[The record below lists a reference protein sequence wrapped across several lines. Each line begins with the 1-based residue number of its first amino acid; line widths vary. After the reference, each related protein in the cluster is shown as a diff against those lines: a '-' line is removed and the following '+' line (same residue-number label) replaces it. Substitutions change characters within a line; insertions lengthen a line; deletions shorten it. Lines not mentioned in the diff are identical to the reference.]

1 MKSVDRGSR
10 INNIPYRGDLMSFK
24 YSLFC
29 VILIIFSSSVFAQEN
44 TIVIKGRITDILQ
57 QPLTNAT
64 IIAKPKQ
71 GGTKIRYSIS
81 DIDGY
86 YKLQLVKGITYEL
99 NISHL
104 GYNPVNREVIFSEN
118 NSNYNLK
125 LETRN
130 ESLDEVVINYQYQ
143 PIKKNKDTI
152 TYNLGA
158 FTNGNEFKMKDVLNK
173 LPGIKIEDNTIK
185 VQGKT
190 VTKLLVEGKPFFDGS
205 TKLAIE
211 NIPADVM
218 DKIEIISDYKES
230 ELLRHLA
237 DNEDLALNV
246 VLKEDKKDFAFGDL
260 EAGAGFNDFYSL
272 HAALFKYNPKSNISF
287 IGDINNFNNS
297 SISFSD
303 LSRLIGGSSNLLRR
317 GSLSNNLLSLASNN
331 AERFKSVTR
340 FSALNVYQ
348 EFNDKFKVA
357 GYAIYSNND
366 ITNKSFSIR
375 EYLGEESVIE
385 TRNDLGDTD
394 TNSAIVNLKL
404 DYNPSSNQKWMYNI
418 NYLFN
423 ASDYKKESLS
433 SAENT
438 NQFFTT
444 VNGKNDN
451 FSHNLEGYF
460 KLSDKHTMGLAFYHS
475 ITNSNSTDN
484 WSSNSIFL
492 EEFLPITE
500 AEDYQIKQDNHI
512 NSQKFNILLKDYWLA
527 NRYFHLFYNVGLN
540 YKNSKIRN
548 DISQILTDNSTTE
561 FPEISNNNPLTLS
574 DLNAGFG
581 IKTKS
586 GKFEF
591 VLEAKPHYFR
601 FNRAQVKS
609 TNFFIEPK
617 LIVDYKI
624 EDDINLDFDYTYSNR
639 YLNDLSYLENLK
651 VTGFNSV
658 LQGNP
663 NLTDERSH
671 NFGLYYSNYKNIDDY
686 FIDASIDYGI
696 NKPVR
701 NNRIVQSGINRLNTP
716 VILNLPEE
724 NLNININYGL
734 IFKKSSL
741 EFGIDL
747 EWFKINQL
755 INNEV
760 DIINSFEYSLSSKW
774 VIKLSKKTQ
783 LNLKYKHS
791 GYQVNSDE
799 DSRSSENIFSLNF
812 DSRLLK
818 NFIFKTDFSTNFV
831 NDFSDNTQNY
841 TLQNLYLG
849 YSKPNSKFSYSLNF
863 RNIYNNG
870 VIIRNSFRN
879 NLLISNQV
887 FTLPRVFLVELK
899 YKF

>member
-1 MKSVDRGSR
+1 MNLKSVLS
-10 INNIPYRGDLMSFK
+10 Y
-24 YSLFC
+24 
-29 VILIIFSSSVFAQEN
+29 IIIIACSSSIFAQDEVL
-44 TIVIKGRITDILQ
+44 TIIGIVTDSLQ
-57 QPLTNAT
+57 QPITNAT
-64 IIAKPKQ
+64 LIAKPKQ
-71 GGTKIRYSIS
+71 GKAKIKYSIS

-118 NSNYNLK
+118 NSNYNFK

-143 PIKKNKDTI
+143 PIKKNRDTI

-211 NIPADVM
+211 NIPAYVM

-230 ELLRHLA
+230 ELLRNLG

-246 VLKEDKKDFAFGDL
+246 VLKEDKKDFAFGDI
-260 EAGAGFNDFYSL
+260 EGGIGFNDFYSL
-272 HAALFKYNPKSNISF
+272 HSALFKYNPKSNISF

-303 LSRLIGGSSNLLRR
+303 LSRLIGGSSNLFRR
-317 GSLSNNLLSLASNN
+317 GSLSNNLLSFASNN
-331 AERFKSVTR
+331 GERFKSVTR
-340 FSALNVYQ
+340 FSALNFQQ
-348 EFNDKFKVA
+348 EFNDKLNIS

-366 ITNKSFSIR
+366 ITNKSSSIR
-375 EYLGEESVIE
+375 EYLGDQPIFE
-385 TRNDLGDTD
+385 TRNDIGDSD
-394 TNSAIVNLKL
+394 ASSGIFNLKL
-404 DYNPSSNQKWMYNI
+404 DYNPNTAQKWIYNI
-418 NYLFN
+418 NYLYN
-423 ASDYKKESLS
+423 TSDYIKESLS

-444 VNGKNDN
+444 INGKSDN

-460 KLSDKHTMGLAFYHS
+460 KLNNKHTMGLAFHHS
-475 ITNSNSTDN
+475 ISHSNSTDN

-492 EEFLPITE
+492 EEFLPIME
-500 AEDYQIKQDNHI
+500 AQDYQIKQDNDI
-512 NSQKFNILLKDYWLA
+512 NSQKFNFLLKDYWLA
-527 NRYFHLFYNVGLN
+527 NRNFHLFYSVGFN

-548 DISQILTDNSTTE
+548 DISQILTDNSTSE
-561 FPEISNNNPLTLS
+561 FPEISNNNNPLTLS
-574 DLNAGFG
+574 DLNAGLG
-581 IKTKS
+581 IKTKY

-591 VLEAKPHYFR
+591 ILEAKPHYFT
-601 FNRAQVKS
+601 FNRAQVED
-609 TNFFIEPK
+609 TNFFISPE
-617 LIVDYKI
+617 LNVNYKI
-624 EDDINLDFDYTYSNR
+624 NDDTELDFDYEYANR

-651 VTGFNSV
+651 VVGFNSV
-658 LQGNP
+658 LKGNP
-663 NLTDERSH
+663 ILTDERSH
-671 NFGLYYSNYKNIDDY
+671 NFSLYYSNYENIDDY
-686 FIDASIDYGI
+686 FIDASIDYSI
-696 NKPVR
+696 SNPVR
-701 NNRIVQSGINRLNTP
+701 NNRIFQSGINRLNTP
-716 VILNLPEE
+716 VILNLPED
-724 NLNININYGL
+724 NFNINTNYGL
-734 IFKKSSL
+734 IFNKSSL
-741 EFGIDL
+741 ELGIDL
-747 EWFKINQL
+747 EWFKINQF
-755 INNEV
+755 INEELSV
-760 DIINSFEYSLSSKW
+760 INSFEYSISGKW
-774 VIKLSKKTQ
+774 QIKLNKNTQ
-783 LNLKYKHS
+783 FNVTYKHS
-791 GYQVNSDE
+791 GYQVKSEE
-799 DSRSSENIFSLNF
+799 DSSTTEDIFSLNF
-812 DSRLLK
+812 DTKFLK
-818 NFIFKTDFSTNFV
+818 NFIFKTDFSTHFV

-849 YSKPNSKFSYSLNF
+849 YSKPNSKFTYSLNF

-870 VIIRNSFRN
+870 VIIRNSFSN

-887 FTLPRVFLVELK
+887 FTLPRVLLVELK